1 MALFMPG
8 SGLGAA
14 ISKVVSA
21 VSNAAKNNS
30 SSGGS
35 ISGSSSGSSGGS
47 SSSGGSASSPASS
60 SGNGSYSQRYTG
72 GNSSLDSALK
82 SYGDQYAKAKAA
94 GDAAGMRAANDA
106 ANQLRNQYGYAA
118 EDASADIARTAGTL
132 KTGTSG
138 GSPYG
143 GGSSGSYG
151 SSTTTPATDALG
163 NVDYTTAWRNALA
176 RGASYEEMQKIYNA
190 RVNKTMDSS
199 PENRYGQYYADPVQR
214 EMEAWLAAN
223 NPQPKVEDFS
233 QYIEEMNRA
242 QQEAAL
248 ADLRA
253 AYDKNLAGLNR
264 TKESIAPQYQSAR
277 NQAAGQ
283 SALQQQAFNEYAAA
297 NGLNS
302 GAGGQAQLAFRN
314 ALQNSLSTLD
324 TQEASSLADLELQAS
339 QAEIDYNNAIAQAQA
354 DGNYQLAQ
362 QLYQEKVRVSEALRE
377 QMIWRAEQD
386 FQQAQFDYQ
395 RQQQAWQNRYN
406 TQAYQDSRT
415 DTDWERNYA
424 IAQQLAQY
432 GDFSGYKA
440 LGIDTTKM
448 EAAWKAQQ
456 ALAAAQSYSSGS
468 SRSSRSSGSSRRS
481 SSSSSSSGS
490 MDYENLFKDAK
501 ASGHAESFIA
511 NKAKSYGF
519 TSTKGLY
526 DEYTYWDKNGGG
538 SSRGSSSSSSS
549 RGGSGYGSAYEN
561 VLGRVQA
568 MYKTGK
574 YTTQQILKF
583 LDEFNTAQ
591 LTDAGLSAI
600 MKQFNLGGYR

>member
-8 SGLGAA
+8 SGLGLA

-35 ISGSSSGSSGGS
+35 TSGSSSGSSGGS
-47 SSSGGSASSPASS
+47 SSSGGSASSPAAS

-151 SSTTTPATDALG
+151 GSATTPATDALG
-163 NVDYTTAWRNALA
+163 NMDYTTAWRNALA

-377 QMIWRAEQD
+377 QMIWQAEQD

-406 TQAYQDSRT
+406 SQAYQDSRT

-456 ALAAAQSYSSGS
+456 ALAAAQSYGSGS
-468 SRSSRSSGSSRRS
+468 FRRSGSSRRS
-481 SSSSSSSGS
+481 SSSSGSSGS
-490 MDYENLFKDAK
+490 GSGSQDYNELFKA
-501 ASGHAESFIA
+501 AANSGHAKSFIA
-511 NKAKSYGF
+511 NNYKKYGF
-519 TSTKGLY
+519 TSSSGLY
-526 DEYTYWDKNGGG
+526 DDYQDWDGISGG
-538 SSRGSSSSSSS
+538 SSRGSSSSS
-549 RGGSGYGSAYEN
+549 GGSGYGSAYEN